1 MKKYLLFSICFLIVS
16 SNFAQKKNF
25 IYKFYGQIRT
35 DLYYNSRANEETVD
49 GLFYMYP
56 KDKEFDADGKDLN
69 ATANGSFYT
78 LYSRIG
84 VDLTGPK
91 LGKAKTLAKIE
102 VDFRG
107 SGTNYSTIRMR
118 HAYFNLE
125 WDKSELLLG
134 QAWHPLFG
142 DVSPQVLNL
151 STGAPYQPFSRAP
164 QIRYRY
170 KSGALLIIGA
180 AVWQSQ
186 YLSVGPMGKSSS
198 YIKNSYIPEFYAGID
213 YKTKNWIVGG
223 GIELL
228 SLKPRTS
235 STVNDKITNSENTYK
250 VDERITS
257 LSYEIHMKYINEDWF
272 VGAKSLLGSN
282 LTQTSMIGGF
292 GPKKIDERTGEQEYT
307 SMRNSSSWINVVYG
321 KKWKP
326 GIFIGYAKNLGTNE
340 ALLEKPYGTG
350 IDLDQ
355 LLTAGAELT
364 YNIPH
369 WKFGVEYTLNSAW
382 YGNLN
387 MSDGR
392 VNNTHI
398 VSNNRI
404 VAVAMFMF

>member
-1 MKKYLLFSICFLIVS
+1 MCFLIA
-16 SNFAQKKNF
+16 SNSFAQKKNF
-25 IYKFYGQIRT
+25 TYKLYGQIRT

-78 LYSRIG
+78 LYSRLGI
-84 VDLTGPK
+84 DLTGPK
-91 LGKAKTLAKIE
+91 LGKAKTSAKVE

-125 WDKSELLLG
+125 WDKSEILLG

-170 KSGALLIIGA
+170 KSGALLVTGA

-186 YLSVGPMGKSSS
+186 YLSVGPIGKSSN
-198 YIKNSYIPEFYAGID
+198 YIKNSCIPEFYVGID
-213 YKTKNWIVGG
+213 YKTKSWIVGG

-235 STVNDKITNSENTYK
+235 STVNDETTNNKKTYK

-257 LSYEIHMKYINEDWF
+257 LSYEVHMKYINKDWL
-272 VGAKSLLGSN
+272 VGAKSILGAN

-292 GPKKIDERTGEQEYT
+292 GPKRIDEHTGEQEYT
-307 SMRNSSSWINVVYG
+307 SMKNSSSWINVVYG
-321 KKWKP
+321 QKWKP
-326 GIFIGYAKNLGTNE
+326 GIFIGYVKNLGTND

-350 IDLDQ
+350 INLDQ
-355 LLTAGAELT
+355 LVTVGAELT
-364 YNIPH
+364 YNVPH
-369 WKFGVEYTLNSAW
+369 WKFGLEYTLNSAW
-382 YGNLN
+382 YGILN

-392 VNNTHI
+392 VGNTHA